1 MATYALLAFAVLNA
15 VLLVLLLRRVA
26 SRGGGA
32 GAAADGRFDAID
44 RNAESLRRDLV
55 LLDQG
60 LRAEIGNGV
69 RDGLAA
75 AFDKV
80 QAGTRA
86 QAEQLGAFGRD
97 HAARLGDM
105 QAAITQFGSNVGA
118 ALEGMRRD
126 VADRLDT
133 RLGQLTERIDAG
145 FNGFSQSLR
154 EQQEQLRDRV
164 EKKLD
169 DIRTGN
175 ESKLEQ
181 MRLTVD
187 EKLQSTLEQRL
198 GASFKQVSDSLEQV
212 YRSVGEMQALATGV
226 GDLKRVLTNVKA
238 RGTWTEIGL
247 ETMLAE
253 VLAPDQY
260 GRNVEIRPGSNQRVE
275 FAIRL
280 PGDET
285 APVWLP
291 LDVKFP
297 TADYERLTEAAERG
311 EQAEVEQA
319 GRAIELRVRESARD
333 ICSKYVHPPHSTD
346 FAVMYLP
353 TEGLFAEVVRRPGLI
368 DAMQRDCHVMIAG
381 PTTLFTLLTAMRMGF
396 RSLAIQKRS
405 AEVWKVLGA
414 VKSEFSKFGD
424 FVDKVGKKLGEA
436 QKVIDDNL
444 GTRRRAMERQLRR
457 VEALPEAEALSLL
470 ELDRMQPF
478 LDGDDEE
485 RAAAE

>member
-1 MATYALLAFAVLNA
+1 MATYALLAFAVLN
-15 VLLVLLLRRVA
+15 VVLLLLLLRMA
-26 SRGGGA
+26 MSRADGGA
-32 GAAADGRFDAID
+32 GPAAMLDGRFDAID

-55 LLDQG
+55 QMDQG
-60 LRAEIGNGV
+60 LRAEIANGA

-80 QAGTRA
+80 QAGTKA
-86 QAEQLGAFGRD
+86 QAEQ
-97 HAARLGDM
+97 LGDM
-105 QAAITQFGSNVGA
+105 QAAITQFGGNVG
-118 ALEGMRRD
+118 LKVESLQRD
-126 VADRLDT
+126 VADRLET
-133 RLGQLTERIDAG
+133 RLGQLAERVGAG
-145 FNGFSQSLR
+145 FDGFSQSLR
-154 EQQEQLRDRV
+154 DQQEQLRDRV
-164 EKKLD
+164 EKKLEE
-169 DIRTGN
+169 IRTGN
-175 ESKLEQ
+175 EKKLEQ

-198 GASFKQVSDSLEQV
+198 GASFKQVSDSLKQV
-212 YRSVGEMQALATGV
+212 YESVGEMQKLAVGV

-260 GRNVEIRPGSNQRVE
+260 GRNVEILPGSNQRVE

-280 PGDET
+280 PGDGAT
-285 APVWLP
+285 PVWLP
-291 LDVKFP
+291 VDVKFP
-297 TADYERLTEAAERG
+297 TADYERLTLASERG
-311 EQAEVEQA
+311 EHDTVEQSA
-319 GRAIELRVRESARD
+319 RAIELRVRESARD

-368 DAMQRDCHVMIAG
+368 DAVQRQCHVMIAG

-405 AEVWKVLGA
+405 AEVWMVLGA

-444 GTRRRAMERQLRR
+444 GTRRRAMERQLRA
-457 VEALPEAEALSLL
+457 VESLPEAEAAALL
-470 ELDRMQPF
+470 DYHGTGGAPGGGI
-478 LDGDDEE
+478 DPEE
-485 RAAAE
+485 PRAAAE